1 MSIVKIKRNNN
12 KYQSLVSKFYS
23 PQAIQLYVDI
33 IALIVGY
40 LIYYIIKFETGW
52 FYNVITPHIGFIIIP
67 MFILLGY
74 WLLLFWV
81 TGLYRNWYIRSP
93 FDEFFSVLRVLF
105 FGSVTLFFLVFID
118 SATRQPRLVFLVYF
132 LALVIT
138 VGTGR
143 IVSRLIHKN
152 LRKKKVYQIGCF
164 IIGTIKEIKVLRRK
178 IQLSPAWGY
187 RVLACITLS
196 EEEEI
201 SDYEDSSIEFVQG
214 IGNLHELLDYY
225 HPKEVLITTTSE
237 LRHKLMD
244 IVNLC
249 AERKIIVKIEPD
261 LYDIF
266 TGTVKTLP
274 IYGIP
279 LIEIN
284 TQLLKPWEENIKRL
298 IDIIAS
304 FFVLTLGFPLW
315 LLIGIMIKFESK
327 GPVFYTQYRVGKD
340 RKEFLIY
347 KFRTMIN
354 DADKKGG
361 LWTSVND
368 PRVTRF
374 GVFLRKSHLD
384 EIPQFWNVLKGE
396 MSIVGPRPEQ
406 KKIVDKYVEI
416 VPYYIRRLVVRPG
429 ITGWW
434 QVNYTNY
441 VENKEEIENRL
452 KDDFYYIENMS
463 LKLDIEIM
471 IRTAILMIKGHG
483 QT

>member
-1 MSIVKIKRNNN
+1 MSIVKLKRNSK
-12 KYQSLVSKFYS
+12 KYQTWISKFYS
-23 PQAIQLYVDI
+23 PQAIQLYIDI
-33 IALIVGY
+33 VALIIGY
-40 LIYYIIKFETGW
+40 MIYYTVKYETGW
-52 FYNVITPHIGFIIIP
+52 FYNVITPHIWFVIIP
-67 MFILLGY
+67 LFVLLGY
-74 WLLLFWV
+74 WILLFWV

-93 FDEFFSVLRVLF
+93 FDEFFSVIRVLF
-105 FGSVTLFFLVFID
+105 FGSVILFFLVFID
-118 SATRQPRLVFLVYF
+118 SATRQPRLIFLVYF
-132 LALVIT
+132 LVLVIT
-138 VGTGR
+138 VSAGR
-143 IVSRLIHKN
+143 IVSRQIHKN
-152 LRKKKVYQIGCF
+152 LRKKKIYYIDCF
-164 IIGTIKEIKVLRRK
+164 IIGTISEIKELKRK

-187 RVLACITLS
+187 RVLVCITLS
-196 EEEEI
+196 ENDKI
-201 SDYEDSSIEFVQG
+201 SDNNAMDVEIHYG
-214 IGNLHELLDYY
+214 IGNLNELLDFYN
-225 HPKEVLITTTSE
+225 PTEVLITGASE
-237 LRHKLMD
+237 VRHKLID

-249 AERKIIVKIEPD
+249 SERKIVVKIEPD

-304 FFVLTLGFPLW
+304 FFVLICGLPIW
-315 LLIGIMIKFESK
+315 LLISIIIRFESK
-327 GPVFYTQYRVGKD
+327 GPVFYSQYRVGKD

-406 KKIVDKYVEI
+406 KVIVDKYVEL
-416 VPYYIRRLVVRPG
+416 VPYYSRRLVVRPG

-471 IRTAILMIKGHG
+471 IRTAFLMIKGHG